1 MFATPLSFAQAA
13 VVDCVHVYYHVDSLP
28 TMLFGR
34 CCSELACSSLEFVGV
49 HCSSPLHEAKTLS
62 LKNSY
67 CRKLWLICF
76 HLNSKHE
83 GLLEFLLCC
92 VHHALVLLFNA
103 IPENLF
109 SEVDEAQKPR

>member
-1 MFATPLSFAQAA
+1 MEETLCLKLLYPLHRRLLST
-13 VVDCVHVYYHVDSLP
+13 VSMSI
-28 TMLFGR
+28 TMWTVFRR
-34 CCSELACSSLEFVGV
+34 CYSELACSSLESVGV
-49 HCSSPLHEAKTLS
+49 HCSSPLHEAKTVS

-67 CRKLWLICF
+67 CRKLWLICL

-83 GLLEFLLCC
+83 WLLEFLLCC